1 MIKRKVLRGLTATS
15 LALLAVTML
24 GSTNIVSK
32 KKDILDGEPIH
43 VTAFDNSDKRV
54 DYSIPTYNSLKLPP
68 NNCARYVTMAAHDV
82 FGLNYIRGNAWD
94 LRYDNRIVSSV
105 EKGNLERL
113 ASEKTIQPGMTVGI
127 FNPSSRYL
135 KSPDKNGNQKKYT
148 HVVLYLG
155 RDSHGEPLLAHQYGV
170 RVRVETYGSLRKKGL
185 EAREILAP
193 KKIINP

>member
-1 MIKRKVLRGLTATS
+1 MKMIKRKVLRGLTATS

-105 EKGNLERL
+105 EKGNLER
-113 ASEKTIQPGMTVGI
+113 
-127 FNPSSRYL
+127 
-135 KSPDKNGNQKKYT
+135 
-148 HVVLYLG
+148 
-155 RDSHGEPLLAHQYGV
+155 DSHGEPLLAHQYGV